1 MCYRTGS
8 STDRRGGLLVLDRE
22 RHTIAFT
29 YFTGDCYL
37 GGYGQA
43 IAKSLAAM
51 DAATP
56 FGQQAQPSQ
65 CGTHIR
71 GQLARLPPKTDIIY
85 TLFPATAPS
94 IVCVR
99 AHASQIARLLADLK
113 GDAREVD
120 SHVRLEDDA
129 NCLED
134 EGLKYVYI
142 VRECAMYTRYTHDV
156 YISLRPSPLWA
167 LS

>member
-56 FGQQAQPSQ
+56 FGQQAQP
-65 CGTHIR
+65 
-71 GQLARLPPKTDIIY
+71 KTACTPDPNIY
-85 TLFPATAPS
+85 TLLLAPVAPS